1 MKNYL
6 KLVNFEISRF
16 FKLYL
21 ILVGLT
27 TVCQFIGAVIV
38 SQVYMRDAKQ
48 VMAEKQLSMNQY
60 IEANGTF
67 SFYQFANSGWFLLPV
82 FFCIAMLI
90 IYVFFI
96 WYRDWF
102 GKNTF
107 IYRLLMLPTERITIY
122 FAKLTAIMLLV
133 LGLIALQI
141 LLILMEKQVVNSII
155 PTDFQSSFSIYDS
168 YRYSLEMW
176 SWFYPNTFTE
186 FILVYALG
194 LIAVAVLFT
203 AILIE
208 RSYGLKGIFGAIFY
222 GLLSLGVFFA
232 PIFLAEFYTNYFYP
246 LEIFLMV
253 MVASI
258 VVLGSAIWFAH
269 HLLKHKIRV

>member
-6 KLVNFEISRF
+6 KLVNFEVSRF
-16 FKLYL
+16 FKFYL
-21 ILVGLT
+21 ILIGLT
-27 TVCQFIGAVIV
+27 TFSQLIGSIII
-38 SQVYMRDAKQ
+38 SQVYMKNANQ
-48 VMAEKQLSMNQY
+48 VMAEQQFSMKQY
-60 IEANGTF
+60 IEKYGTF
-67 SFYQFANSGWFLLPV
+67 SFYQFQQSEWFLLPI
-82 FFCIAMLI
+82 FLCIAMLM

-141 LLILMEKQVVNSII
+141 VFILIEKQIVNSII
-155 PTDFQSSFSIYDS
+155 PIDFQSSFSIYDKN
-168 YRYSLEMW
+168 SLEMW
-176 SWFYPNTFTE
+176 GWLYPNTFSD
-186 FILVYALG
+186 FILIYGVG
-194 LIAVAVLFT
+194 LLLVAVLFT

-208 RSYGLKGIFGAIFY
+208 RSYGLKGIFGAILY
-222 GLLSLGVFFA
+222 GLLSLGVFFV
-232 PIFLAEFYTNYFYP
+232 PIFLANFYINYFYP
-246 LEIFLMV
+246 LEIFLMEL
-253 MVASI
+253 VACI
-258 VVLGSAIWFAH
+258 TLLGSAIWYAN

>member
-6 KLVNFEISRF
+6 KLVNFEVNRF

-21 ILVGLT
+21 ILIGLT
-27 TVCQFIGAVIV
+27 ILSQLIGAWII
-38 SQVYMRDAKQ
+38 SQTYMKNAKQ
-48 VMAEKQLSMNQY
+48 MMAEKQLSMNQY
-60 IEANGTF
+60 KEQYGTF
-67 SFYQFANSGWFLLPV
+67 SFDQFTDSEWFLLPI
-82 FFCIAMLI
+82 FLCIAMLM

-107 IYRLLMLPTERITIY
+107 IYRLLMLPTERMVIY
-122 FAKLTAIMLLV
+122 FAKLTTIMLLV

-141 LLILMEKQVVNSII
+141 LLILMEKQIVNSMI
-155 PTDFQSSFSIYDS
+155 PIDFQSNFSIYS
-168 YRYSLEMW
+168 SSTLNMW
-176 SWFYPNTFTE
+176 RWLYPTTFTE
-186 FILVYALG
+186 FILVYAVG
-194 LIAVAVLFT
+194 LLFVAVIFT

-222 GLLSLGVFFA
+222 GLLSLVVFYA
-232 PIFLAEFYTNYFYP
+232 PIFFVNFYTNYFYP

-253 MVASI
+253 VVASMI
-258 VVLGSAIWFAH
+258 VLGSAIWIAN
-269 HLLKHKIRV
+269 HLLKYKIRV

>member
-6 KLVNFEISRF
+6 KLVNFEVNRF

-21 ILVGLT
+21 ILIGLT
-27 TVCQFIGAVIV
+27 ILSQLIGAWII
-38 SQVYMRDAKQ
+38 SHTYMKNAKQ
-48 VMAEKQLSMNQY
+48 MMAEKQLSMNQY
-60 IEANGTF
+60 KEQYGTF
-67 SFYQFANSGWFLLPV
+67 SFDQFTDSEWFLLPI
-82 FFCIAMLI
+82 FFCIAMLM

-107 IYRLLMLPTERITIY
+107 IYRLLMLPTERMVIY
-122 FAKLTAIMLLV
+122 FAKLTTIMLLV

-141 LLILMEKQVVNSII
+141 VLILMEKQIVNSMI
-155 PTDFQSSFSIYDS
+155 PIDFQSNFSIYS
-168 YRYSLEMW
+168 SSTLNMW
-176 SWFYPNTFTE
+176 RWLYPTTFTE
-186 FILVYALG
+186 FILVYAVG
-194 LIAVAVLFT
+194 LLFVAVIFT

-222 GLLSLGVFFA
+222 GLLSLVVFYA
-232 PIFLAEFYTNYFYP
+232 PIFFVNFYTNYFYP

-253 MVASI
+253 VVASMI
-258 VVLGSAIWFAH
+258 VLGSAIWIAN
-269 HLLKHKIRV
+269 HLLKYKIRV